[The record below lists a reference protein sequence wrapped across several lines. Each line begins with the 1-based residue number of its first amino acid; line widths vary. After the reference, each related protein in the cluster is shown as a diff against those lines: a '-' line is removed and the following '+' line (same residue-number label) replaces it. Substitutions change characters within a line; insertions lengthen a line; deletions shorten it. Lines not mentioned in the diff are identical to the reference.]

1 MDCSLQGSSVYR
13 NLQARIQE
21 WVAISSSRGIFPTQ
35 GLNLRL
41 LHCRQ
46 ILYPLSHQFCASRRW
61 GWGLSICFLL
71 KLWCAYVD
79 IPRPLSSTSSCKYKR
94 VSWGRRP
101 SISGL
106 IAAGCCWFINSYF
119 NTTTTTDTS
128 THTSLQAEQIPGGH
142 IGYAF
147 HQHTSPQLLE
157 VPLGLRKPHH
167 TQTPHSF
174 DSKVMVIL
182 WRNYFQRRL
191 KRIYA
196 ACCVPTFLTHP

>member
-1 MDCSLQGSSVYR
+1 MGCYFLLQGNLPDPGIEPVSPALQTDSLPAEPSVLCFKEMGLGIIHLFPPEALMCLCR
-13 NLQARIQE
+13 HTQTLILNLQLQIQKGE
-21 WVAISSSRGIFPTQ
+21 LGAETQ
-35 GLNLRL
+35 HLWPYCVWML
-41 LHCRQ
+41 L
-46 ILYPLSHQFCASRRW
+46 IHQQ
-61 GWGLSICFLL
+61 L
-71 KLWCAYVD
+71 
-79 IPRPLSSTSSCKYKR
+79 PP
-94 VSWGRRP
+94 
-101 SISGL
+101 
-106 IAAGCCWFINSYF
+106 
-119 NTTTTTDTS
+119 
-128 THTSLQAEQIPGGH
+128 HTSLQVEQIPGGH

-196 ACCVPTFLTHP
+196 ACCVPTFLTHPQILEGN